1 MTGKISCS
9 ALTRPVECDP
19 YDATLRPLREA
30 SFATTQQ
37 PQWTSADSRPAG
49 APSRGLHIKAPLP
62 APDLAAG
69 GSEEDRGKLV
79 DEVTAKV
86 IRWLQRRLPESGA
99 EPSLGNE
106 LVFVVCP
113 FDPDMDPVFDAV
125 ACAATAVGLRAAR
138 ADDYR
143 ITDKILA
150 LLGSAR
156 LVVADLSRQ
165 TPNVYFELGYARALG
180 KTVITIARTGTIS
193 HFDLH
198 DWTHLEYVDSR
209 PLEQQLRQRFQSE
222 VDTSGAQPGEL
233 APDRCQE

>member
-1 MTGKISCS
+1 MDGKISCS
-9 ALTRPVECDP
+9 APTRPVDCDP
-19 YDATLRPLREA
+19 YDATLRPPREELL
-30 SFATTQQ
+30 ATTRR
-37 PQWTSADSRPAG
+37 PQWTNADSRPAG
-49 APSRGLHIKAPLP
+49 APSHGLHIKAPLP
-62 APDLAAG
+62 TPDIAVGAP
-69 GSEEDRGKLV
+69 EEDRRKLV

-99 EPSLGNE
+99 QPPLDNE
-106 LVFVVCP
+106 LVFVVCS

-143 ITDKILA
+143 ITDKILT

-156 LVVADLSRQ
+156 LVVADLSHE
-165 TPNVYFELGYARALG
+165 TPSVDFELGYARALG
-180 KTVITIARTGTIS
+180 KTVITIARTGTVP

-209 PLEQQLRQRFQSE
+209 PLEQQLRQRFHAE
-222 VDTSGAQPGEL
+222 VDSSVA
-233 APDRCQE
+233 